1 MLKKSYKAIKQRG
14 LFILIEFLF
23 ILNNGG
29 EHRLLKGALKGALM
43 RGDKS

>member
-29 EHRLLKGALKGALM
+29 EHRLLKGALKRALM